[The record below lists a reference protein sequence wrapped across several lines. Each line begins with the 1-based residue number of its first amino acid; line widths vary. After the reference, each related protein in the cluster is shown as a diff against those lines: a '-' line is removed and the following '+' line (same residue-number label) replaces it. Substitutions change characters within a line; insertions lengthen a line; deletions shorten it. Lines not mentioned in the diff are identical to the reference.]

1 MIKIKVT
8 SKTLMVNLE
17 FPIEVGQVKL
27 NAVCQAYI
35 YQDPES
41 GELEGN
47 FEFMDYSDTTYM
59 GMKIDGY
66 EGVKKLKTFHK
77 ELGIN
82 LDVLIDKEF
91 SKVMT
96 DEFQKVFISTID
108 KKLFQL

>member
-1 MIKIKVT
+1 MKKIKVT
-8 SKTLMVNLE
+8 SKSLMVDLE

-35 YQDPES
+35 NQNYES

-59 GMKIDGY
+59 DMKIDGY
-66 EGVKKLKTFHK
+66 EGMRKLKAFHK
-77 ELGIN
+77 ELGID

-96 DEFQKVFISTID
+96 EEFQKAFISTID
-108 KKLFQL
+108 KKLFIL

>member
-35 YQDPES
+35 DQNYES

-77 ELGIN
+77 ELGID
-82 LDVLIDKEF
+82 LDVLINKEF
-91 SKVMT
+91 NKVMT